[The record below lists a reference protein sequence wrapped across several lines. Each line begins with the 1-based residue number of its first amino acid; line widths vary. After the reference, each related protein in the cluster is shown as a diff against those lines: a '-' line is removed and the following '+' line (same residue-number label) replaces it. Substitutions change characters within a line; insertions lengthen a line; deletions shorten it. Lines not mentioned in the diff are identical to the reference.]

1 MKMKSVFVWT
11 VVMTAIAFIAVPI
24 YATEVEDISEEVLTG
39 PSDLNPAKILGPG
52 GIGID
57 THKDILMSFGAT
69 VRFIPTSESNWDFG
83 MSDNVPGYVQ
93 TEPIK
98 NFARGAM
105 SAASAGNEVYTS
117 SIAINNAIAADRGIR
132 SAFDD
137 YANSLFSANSVLG
150 AAVQPAADGAAQI
163 QRAANAAALLASSN
177 TATVYM
183 TGIGAGTAA
192 SQAYQAAIASQDL
205 AVAGEAL
212 AAIAADPDYL
222 AAAGAGDA
230 AAAQARAAAVA
241 MPFVVNAALAAADA
255 QGAGE
260 GAALRAVF
268 ANPDY
273 QAAMAVGDTAAAE
286 AAAQAIVVKA
296 AGDAGDAAASGVIKD
311 KSQPVIAGGEIIAAG
326 AAATITGN
334 TNATAANIRDAL
346 ASTTALNA
354 QVQAFKPYYLAN
366 SFLNTHS
373 NESGSVN
380 DGYIRTEVKMYFNAM
395 PKDKKWSFYAALEYD
410 KPLDTQT
417 VDNRGG
423 KDGGS
428 STFGLE
434 RLNTSIEIV
443 PGLRLHG
450 GWDIW
455 GLDVIEAA
463 SMVYGDDNAGFWL
476 KGSYDNIAFSTAWLK
491 LEENDFQNE
500 ATEHSGAKDED
511 RDLIAGYFDYKFDGT
526 DKNKVRFFYAYDRI
540 RNVPSL
546 DLLGGISSAAGLA
559 DYAGIYG
566 NNGSGAASSPD
577 TDAHT
582 VGGYY
587 LGKLGMF
594 ELMAEGAYK
603 FGSANETGLKGVHN
617 GREIIQYDDFDI
629 SSYALAADIG
639 LEFKDLVGWH
649 SLRPHIGMMYTS
661 GDDDPSDDKLGGYSG
676 ATNAQRFSRTWGG
689 ENTVIGDTNFVLGTA
704 LYGYLPEFYG
714 NGTPVF
720 VGGLQNFAGRGN
732 GRGDNPG
739 LTMYSMGITLRPKIY
754 LIYRTNVNMFY
765 WNEDFYVSDM
775 VSPFQDLNGDGVGDL
790 VSGMKKAP
798 TLVESGF
805 VGTEWDNEITLALS
819 KNMFIKAQAAF
830 FFPGEAVKSVT
841 AALSG
846 GMESDETAVRIAT
859 ELIWNF

>member
-1 MKMKSVFVWT
+1 MKKVFIWAAFV
-11 VVMTAIAFIAVPI
+11 TAIAFIPVPV
-24 YATEVEDISEEVLTG
+24 YATEVEDISEEVLAG
-39 PSDLNPAKILGPG
+39 PSDLNPEKILGPG

-57 THKDILMSFGAT
+57 TYKDILMSFGAT
-69 VRFIPTSESNWDFG
+69 VRLIPTSESNWDFG
-83 MSDNVPGYVQ
+83 MSENVPGYVQ

-105 SAASAGNEVYTS
+105 NAASAGNEVYTS
-117 SIAINNAIAADRGIR
+117 SIALGNAIAADRGIR
-132 SAFDD
+132 SAFDG

-150 AAVQPAADGAAQI
+150 TAVQPAADGAAQI
-163 QRAANAAALLASSN
+163 QRAANAAALLASSS
-177 TATVYM
+177 TATAYS
-183 TGIGAGTAA
+183 TAIGAGTAA
-192 SQAYQAAIASQDL
+192 SQAYQAAIAAQDMT
-205 AVAGEAL
+205 VAGEAL
-212 AAIAADPDYL
+212 GAIGTDPDYQ
-222 AAAGAGDA
+222 AAVAAGDM
-230 AAAQARAAAVA
+230 AAAQARAAVVA
-241 MPFVVNAALAAADA
+241 TPYVTNAALSAADA
-255 QGAGE
+255 QGTDE
-260 GAALRAVF
+260 GDALRTVF
-268 ANPDY
+268 ADPAY
-273 QAAMAVGDTAAAE
+273 QAAMAVGDTDGAA
-286 AAAQAIVVKA
+286 AAAQAVVVKA
-296 AGDAGDAAASGVIKD
+296 AGDAGDAAASGIIKGQA
-311 KSQPVIAGGEIIAAG
+311 QPLIAGGETIAAG
-326 AAATITGN
+326 AAATVTGN
-334 TNATAANIRDAL
+334 PNATAANIRDAL

-410 KPLDTQT
+410 KPIDTQS

-434 RLNTSIEIV
+434 RLNASIEIV
-443 PGLRLHG
+443 PGLRFHG

-476 KGSYDNIAFSTAWLK
+476 KGSYDKIAFSAAWLK

-500 ATEHSGAKDED
+500 PTDHSGAKDDD
-511 RDLIAGYFDYKFDGT
+511 RDLIAGYLDYKFDGT

-540 RNVPSL
+540 RSVPSL
-546 DLLGGISSAAGLA
+546 DLLGGIASAAGLA
-559 DYAGIYG
+559 NYAGIYG
-566 NNGSGAASSPD
+566 NNGSGAASAPD

-603 FGSANETGLKGVHN
+603 FGSANDTGLQGVNN
-617 GREIIQYDDFDI
+617 GREDIQYDDFDI

-639 LEFKDLVGWH
+639 IEFKDLVGWH
-649 SLRPHIGMMYTS
+649 SLRPHIGIMHTS
-661 GDDDPSDDKLGGYSG
+661 GDDDPRDDKLGGYSG
-676 ATNAQRFSRTWGG
+676 VANAQRFSHMWGG
-689 ENTVIGDTNFVLGTA
+689 ENTIIGDTNVLLGTA

-739 LTMYSMGITLRPKIY
+739 LTMYSMGITLRPKVF

-790 VSGMKKAP
+790 VSGRKKAP
-798 TLVESGF
+798 MLVESGY

-819 KNMFIKAQAAF
+819 RNMFIKTQAAF
-830 FFPGEAVKSVT
+830 FFPGDAVKNVT
-841 AALSG
+841 SALSG
-846 GMESDETAVRIAT
+846 GTESDETAVRIAA

>member
-1 MKMKSVFVWT
+1 MKKIFLWAVFV
-11 VVMTAIAFIAVPI
+11 TAIAFVPVPAD
-24 YATEVEDISEEVLTG
+24 ATEVEDISKEVLAG
-39 PSDLNPAKILGPG
+39 PSDLDPGKILGPG
-52 GIGID
+52 SIGID
-57 THKDILMSFGAT
+57 TYKDILMSFGAT
-69 VRFIPTSESNWDFG
+69 VRMIPTSESDWDFG

-93 TEPIK
+93 TAPIK

-105 SAASAGNEVYTS
+105 NAASAGNEVYES
-117 SIAINNAIAADRGIR
+117 SIAIKNAFAADRGIR

-137 YANSLFSANSVLG
+137 YANSLYSANSVLG

-163 QRAANAAALLASSN
+163 QRAANAAALLAGSS
-177 TATVYM
+177 TATAYM

-192 SQAYQAAIASQDL
+192 SQAYQAAIASQNA

-212 AAIAADPDYL
+212 GAIGADTDYRAAV
-222 AAAGAGDA
+222 AAGDM

-241 MPFVVNAALAAADA
+241 TPYVMNAALAAADA
-255 QGAGE
+255 KGAAE

-268 ANPDY
+268 ADPNY
-273 QAAMAVGDTAAAE
+273 QAAMAAGDTAAAQS
-286 AAAQAIVVKA
+286 AAQALVVKA
-296 AGDAGDAAASGVIKD
+296 AGDAGDAAAGGIIKD
-311 KSQPVIAGGEIIAAG
+311 KAQPLIAGGETIAAG
-326 AAATITGN
+326 TAATITGN
-334 TNATAANIRDAL
+334 PNATAANIKDAL
-346 ASTTALNA
+346 AYTTALNA
-354 QVQAFKPYYLAN
+354 QVQSFKPYYLAKT
-366 SFLNTHS
+366 FLNTHS

-410 KPLDTQT
+410 KPIDTQT

-423 KDGGS
+423 KNGS
-428 STFGLE
+428 SSNFGLE
-434 RLNTSIEIV
+434 RLNASIELV

-450 GWDIW
+450 GWDVW

-463 SMVYGDDNAGFWL
+463 SMVYGDDNAGFWFNGDY
-476 KGSYDNIAFSTAWLK
+476 GSIAFSAAWLK

-500 ATEHSGAKDED
+500 ATDHNGAKDED
-511 RDLIAGYFDYKFDGT
+511 RDLIAGYLDYRFDGT
-526 DKNKVRFFYAYDRI
+526 EKNKIRFFYAYDRI
-540 RNVPSL
+540 RSVPSL
-546 DLLGGISSAAGLA
+546 DLMGGISSAAGLA
-559 DYAGIYG
+559 NYAGIYG
-566 NNGSGAASSPD
+566 NNGSGAAVRPD

-587 LGKLGMF
+587 LGNLGMF

-603 FGSANETGLKGVHN
+603 FGSANETGLKGVNN
-617 GREIIQYDDFDI
+617 GRETIQYDDFDI
-629 SSYALAADIG
+629 SSYAFAADIG
-639 LEFKDLVGWH
+639 LEFKDIVGWQ
-649 SLRPHIGMMYTS
+649 SFRPHVGIMYTS
-661 GDDDPSDDKLGGYSG
+661 GDDDPGDDKLGGFSG
-676 ATNAQRFSRTWGG
+676 VTNAHRFSQMWGG
-689 ENTVIGDTNFVLGTA
+689 ENTIIGDTNFLLGTA

-720 VGGLQNFAGRGN
+720 VGGLQNFAGKGN

-739 LTMYSMGITLRPKIY
+739 LTMYSLGLTLRPRIY
-754 LIYRTNVNMFY
+754 LIYKTNVNMFY

-790 VSGMKKAP
+790 VSGRKKAP

-819 KNMFIKAQAAF
+819 KNMFIKGQAAF

-846 GMESDETAVRIAT
+846 GTESDETAIRIAT